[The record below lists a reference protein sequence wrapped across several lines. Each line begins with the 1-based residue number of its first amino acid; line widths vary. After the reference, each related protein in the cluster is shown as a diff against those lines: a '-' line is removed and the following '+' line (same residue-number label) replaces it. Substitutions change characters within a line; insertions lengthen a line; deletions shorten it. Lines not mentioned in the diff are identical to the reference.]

1 MITNVKPPVWQ
12 PDKRQWL
19 IEYTVKDKDAG
30 VYVQKVWCE
39 ALVSAERITNEIRE
53 KIRRNKQLYN
63 LRNRF

>member
-53 KIRRNKQLYN
+53 KIRRNKHLYN